1 MLQMFRVACLG
12 KPRWGA
18 AGPGVRSWEPGAGS
32 QEPAA
37 RSQEPGAGGRGEP
50 GPRGG
55 PVSGGVDGGRGP
67 RHVGTAGVGAQARV
81 RSGLRSGQGKGEEA
95 KVSRLRSGAG
105 AKETVWE
112 P

>member
-1 MLQMFRVACLG
+1 MG
-12 KPRWGA
+12 
-18 AGPGVRSWEPGAGS
+18 SHGAGS
-32 QEPAA
+32 QELGAG
-37 RSQEPGAGGRGEP
+37 RREPVAGASRGPGEVQGCLWAGGRGEP

-55 PVSGGVDGGRGP
+55 PMSRGVDGGRGP

-95 KVSRLRSGAG
+95 KVRRLRSGAG